1 MKVSKESVIMLI
13 SKISPSFRVNN
24 FNFGVQKQNQRIS
37 FSMPCDTVSFTG
49 KVQEDKKPEL
59 KEKTIYIFLG
69 APASGKGTQAKKL
82 AKDLG
87 IAHISTGDLLREEVK
102 NQTEAGLVAQKYMD
116 AGELVPTSVFE
127 AILIKRIAKDDCKNG
142 YILDGFP
149 RSEEQAEMVDELNK
163 KDNAKIKVIHLA
175 VDEDKLVDRMR
186 ARALVEKRTDDTPE
200 KLKTRIATFNAV
212 KDALVNYYGD
222 KIINIDGNQDI
233 EGVESQITKT
243 IQEDL
248 K

>member
-1 MKVSKESVIMLI
+1 MLI

-24 FNFGVQKQNQRIS
+24 FNFGAQRQNQRVS
-37 FSMPCDTVSFTG
+37 FSMPYDTVSFTG

-82 AKDLG
+82 AKELG

-102 NQTEAGLVAQKYMD
+102 NQTEVGLEAQKYMD
-116 AGELVPTSVFE
+116 AGELVPTNVFK
-127 AILIKRIAKDDCKNG
+127 AILVKRIAQDDCKNG
-142 YILDGFP
+142 FILDGFP
-149 RSEEQAEMVDELNK
+149 RSEEQAVMVDELNEK
-163 KDNAKIKVIHLA
+163 ENAKIKVIKLS

-186 ARALVEKRTDDTPE
+186 SRALIENRTDDTPE
-200 KLKTRIATFNAV
+200 KLKTRIANYNAV
-212 KDALVNYYGD
+212 RDILINYYGD
-222 KIINIDGNQDI
+222 KVVDIDGNQDI

-243 IQEDL
+243 VQEDL

>member
-1 MKVSKESVIMLI
+1 MLI

-24 FNFGVQKQNQRIS
+24 FNFGAQRQNQRVS
-37 FSMPCDTVSFTG
+37 FLMPYDTVSFTG

-82 AKDLG
+82 AKELG

-102 NQTEAGLVAQKYMD
+102 NQTEVGLEAQKYMD
-116 AGELVPTSVFE
+116 AGELVPTNVFK
-127 AILIKRIAKDDCKNG
+127 AILVKRIAQDDCKNG
-142 YILDGFP
+142 FILDGFP
-149 RSEEQAEMVDELNK
+149 RSEEQAVMVDELNK
-163 KDNAKIKVIHLA
+163 KENAKIKVIKLS

-186 ARALVEKRTDDTPE
+186 SRALIENRTDDTPE
-200 KLKTRIATFNAV
+200 KLKTRIANYNAV
-212 KDALVNYYGD
+212 RDILINYYGD
-222 KIINIDGNQDI
+222 KVVDIDGNQDI

-243 IQEDL
+243 VQEDL

>member
-1 MKVSKESVIMLI
+1 MLI

-24 FNFGVQKQNQRIS
+24 FNFGAQKQNQRVS
-37 FSMPCDTVSFTG
+37 FLMPYDTVSFTG

-82 AKDLG
+82 AKELG

-102 NQTEAGLVAQKYMD
+102 NQTEVGLEAQKYMD
-116 AGELVPTSVFE
+116 AGELVPTNVFK
-127 AILIKRIAKDDCKNG
+127 AILVKRIAQDDCKNG
-142 YILDGFP
+142 FILDGFP
-149 RSEEQAEMVDELNK
+149 RSEEQAVMVDELNK
-163 KDNAKIKVIHLA
+163 KENAKIKVIKLS

-186 ARALVEKRTDDTPE
+186 SRALIENRTDDTPE
-200 KLKTRIATFNAV
+200 KLKTRIANYNAV
-212 KDALVNYYGD
+212 RDILINYYGD
-222 KIINIDGNQDI
+222 KVVDIDGNQDI

-243 IQEDL
+243 VQEDL

>member
-1 MKVSKESVIMLI
+1 MLI

-24 FNFGVQKQNQRIS
+24 FNFGAQRQNQRVS
-37 FSMPCDTVSFTG
+37 FSMPYDTVTFTG

-82 AKDLG
+82 AKELG

-102 NQTEAGLVAQKYMD
+102 NQTEVGLEAQKYMD
-116 AGELVPTSVFE
+116 AGELVPTSVFK
-127 AILIKRIAKDDCKNG
+127 AILVKRIAEDDCKKG

-149 RSEEQAEMVDELNK
+149 RSEEQAVMVDELNK
-163 KDNAKIKVIHLA
+163 KENAKIKVIKLS
-175 VDEDKLVDRMR
+175 VDEDKLVDRMLS
-186 ARALVEKRTDDTPE
+186 RALVENRTDDTPE
-200 KLKTRIATFNAV
+200 KLKTRIANYNAV
-212 KDALVNYYGD
+212 RDALITYYGD
-222 KIINIDGNQDI
+222 KVVDIDGNQDI
-233 EGVESQITKT
+233 EGVEGQIAKT
-243 IQEDL
+243 VQEDL

>member
-1 MKVSKESVIMLI
+1 
-13 SKISPSFRVNN
+13 
-24 FNFGVQKQNQRIS
+24 
-37 FSMPCDTVSFTG
+37 MPYDTVSFTG

-82 AKDLG
+82 AKELG

-102 NQTEAGLVAQKYMD
+102 NQTEVGLEAQKYMD
-116 AGELVPTSVFE
+116 AGELVPTNVFK
-127 AILIKRIAKDDCKNG
+127 AILVKRIAQDDCKNG
-142 YILDGFP
+142 FILDGFP
-149 RSEEQAEMVDELNK
+149 RSEEQAVMVDELNK
-163 KDNAKIKVIHLA
+163 KENAKIKVIKLS

-186 ARALVEKRTDDTPE
+186 SRALIENRTDDTPE
-200 KLKTRIATFNAV
+200 KLKTRIANYNAV
-212 KDALVNYYGD
+212 RDILINYYGD
-222 KIINIDGNQDI
+222 KVVDIDGNQDI

-243 IQEDL
+243 VQEDL